1 MTGRGIDQVLPH
13 PFDPAIHE
21 PYVKNA
27 KDYVQLAESA
37 NGPIPKPVSFSYNG
51 EMHLK
56 FNLLKPGCAKQLLIT
71 REHRILQFAVGSKG
85 SLDYFFRSFMI
96 DLQKSGR
103 SSGEREVT
111 MFPSVTAASSTTLAP
126 AFLRSV
132 LTDGQLVAV
141 FPLTMSA
148 SISI

>member
-1 MTGRGIDQVLPH
+1 MR
-13 PFDPAIHE
+13 
-21 PYVKNA
+21 
-27 KDYVQLAESA
+27 
-37 NGPIPKPVSFSYNG
+37 
-51 EMHLK
+51 LK